1 MSKLNKLVSG
11 TGHDVCNDVMHAF
24 TLKKR
29 TKRWLIFIVIC
40 LLFLLFSDHGE
51 SPSSDLKY
59 KHIAQI
65 NISGAVEGVQDHW
78 YQQLERLY
86 RNKNAAALI
95 LVVDSPGGTV
105 SIADAG
111 YSLLKRIHKKIPIIT
126 VIESTAA
133 SAGYMMAVT
142 GDVVLSQET
151 SVVGSI
157 GVLLQIP
164 VFKSLLE
171 NVGIEYSN
179 AGVGDNMDV
188 IPFKGLTEFTN
199 KYLDLSGEDSYEWFR
214 SIVQFE
220 RRLSD
225 QQLQKVIGGKI
236 FLGHEALS
244 LGLIDGFGDITTAR
258 QWLQSHDS
266 KLDDSLP
273 LVNYSQA

>member
-11 TGHDVCNDVMHAF
+11 SGHDVCNDVMHAF

-29 TKRWLIFIVIC
+29 TKRWLVFIVIC
-40 LLFLLFSDHGE
+40 LLFLLFSDYGE

-65 NISGAVEGVQDHW
+65 NISGAVEGVKDHW

-86 RNKNAAALI
+86 RNKNAVALI
-95 LVVDSPGGTV
+95 LVIDSPGGTV

-266 KLDDSLP
+266 RLDDSLP
-273 LVNYSQA
+273 LVNYSQV

>member
-1 MSKLNKLVSG
+1 M
-11 TGHDVCNDVMHAF
+11 
-24 TLKKR
+24 
-29 TKRWLIFIVIC
+29 
-40 LLFLLFSDHGE
+40 
-51 SPSSDLKY
+51 
-59 KHIAQI
+59 
-65 NISGAVEGVQDHW
+65 
-78 YQQLERLY
+78 
-86 RNKNAAALI
+86 
-95 LVVDSPGGTV
+95 VVDSPGGTV

-266 KLDDSLP
+266 RLDDSLP